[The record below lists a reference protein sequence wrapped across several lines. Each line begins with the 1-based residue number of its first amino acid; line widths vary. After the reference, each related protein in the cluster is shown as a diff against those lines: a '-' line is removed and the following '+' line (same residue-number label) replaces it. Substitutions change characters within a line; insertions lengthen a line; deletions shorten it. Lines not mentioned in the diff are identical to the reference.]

1 MKKKFL
7 RTFLV
12 SFLAFVLIYSGAIY
26 YWINFK
32 KDGNDEK
39 GGNFLTRLADD
50 QDELTFLLLGID
62 SKDITKRDKERS
74 DTMML
79 CKVDKSSGQVSILS
93 IPRDS
98 RVVIRGRKK

>member
-79 CKVDKSSGQVSILS
+79 
-93 IPRDS
+93 
-98 RVVIRGRKK
+98 